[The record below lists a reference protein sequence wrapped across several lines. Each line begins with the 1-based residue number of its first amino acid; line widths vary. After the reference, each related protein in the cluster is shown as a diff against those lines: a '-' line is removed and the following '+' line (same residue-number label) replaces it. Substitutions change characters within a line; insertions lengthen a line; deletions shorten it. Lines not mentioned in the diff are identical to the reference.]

1 MGISRFEEFE
11 NELFNICLYVD
22 CVLEDEF
29 GNSYEVHPNRLS
41 RGKAANGLLDGL
53 FRVTTSFTLG
63 YGSKFGRGYL
73 IIIEIITL
81 DVVDIKFN
89 NRVIERGIEVFSE
102 KLREKFPERN
112 LSIVHDINVYKI
124 IGGFFGDI

>member
-11 NELFNICLYVD
+11 NALFNICLDVD
-22 CVLEDEF
+22 CVLENEF
-29 GNSYEVHPNRLS
+29 GSSYKVHPNRPS
-41 RGKAANGLLDGL
+41 RGRTANGLLDGL

-81 DVVDIKFN
+81 DIVDVEFS
-89 NRVIERGIEVFSE
+89 NRVIERGIKVFDE
-102 KLREKFPERN
+102 KLKEKFPGKK
-112 LSIVHDINVYKI
+112 LSIVYDINVYKI
-124 IGGFFGDI
+124 IGDFFSDV

>member
-1 MGISRFEEFE
+1 MGISRFEKFE
-11 NELFNICLYVD
+11 NVLFNICLNVD
-22 CVLEDEF
+22 FVLEYEF
-29 GNSYEVHPNRLS
+29 GNAYEVHPSRLP

-81 DVVDIKFN
+81 DIVDVEFS
-89 NRVIERGIEVFSE
+89 NRVIERGIEIFGE
-102 KLREKFPERN
+102 KLKEKFPERK
-112 LSIVHDINVYKI
+112 LSIVYDINVYKI
-124 IGGFFGDI
+124 IGDFFSNM

>member
-11 NELFNICLYVD
+11 NALFKICLDVD

-29 GNSYEVHPNRLS
+29 GNSYKVHPSRLS

-73 IIIEIITL
+73 VIIEIITL
-81 DVVDIKFN
+81 DMVDIEFS
-89 NRVIERGIEVFSE
+89 NRVIERGIKVFGE
-102 KLREKFPERN
+102 KLKERFPGKK
-112 LSIVHDINVYKI
+112 LFIVQDINVYKI
-124 IGGFFGDI
+124 IGDFFSGV

>member
-11 NELFNICLYVD
+11 NALFKICLDVD

-29 GNSYEVHPNRLS
+29 GNSYKVHPSRLS
-41 RGKAANGLLDGL
+41 RGTAANGLLDGL

-73 IIIEIITL
+73 VIIEIITL
-81 DVVDIKFN
+81 DIVDVEFS
-89 NRVIERGIEVFSE
+89 NRVIERGIEVFGE
-102 KLREKFPERN
+102 KLKERFSGKK
-112 LSIVHDINVYKI
+112 LSIVHDMNVYKI
-124 IGGFFGDI
+124 IGDFFSDV

>member
-1 MGISRFEEFE
+1 MGISIFEKFE
-11 NELFNICLYVD
+11 NALFNICLDVD
-22 CVLEDEF
+22 YVLEDEF
-29 GNSYEVHPNRLS
+29 GSFYEIHPNRPS
-41 RGKAANGLLDGL
+41 RGRSANGILDGL

-81 DVVDIKFN
+81 NIVDKEFSS
-89 NRVIERGIEVFSE
+89 RVMERGIKIFGD
-102 KLREKFPERN
+102 KLKEKFPDKK

-124 IGGFFGDI
+124 IGDFFSNI